1 MRRIIFRVPEWASC
15 PAPYLLTAPY
25 FPRTSSSW
33 SGKRFGD
40 GVRFPSSYA
49 SGPRWYST
57 CTNSLPCPT
66 PKPAGSSGSTRTPCA
81 TGGGAGPQATSPLT
95 TNPGGAASRAFPPL
109 DQALVKSI
117 ACEVVAQT
125 QKPLSRQSLA
135 DLTTRARAA
144 LGKPISRS
152 TVWRILHTDALKPW
166 QYEYWIFP
174 RDPQF
179 AEKAGPI
186 LDLYAG
192 WWAGQPLGPKDHIV
206 SADEKTS
213 IQARI
218 RCHPSLEPAPKRPLR
233 VEPEYER
240 GGALQYLAAWDVRR
254 GYVMGRCE
262 FHTGIDPFGRLV
274 RQVMEQEPYCSAE
287 RVFWIVDNGSSHR
300 GQASVRRLAEA
311 YPRAILVHTP
321 IHASWLNQV
330 EIYFSI
336 IQRKVLTPNDVA
348 SLAEVEER
356 LRLYEALSNR
366 QPRPFDWKFDR
377 QKLTEFLQR
386 LETKRVAQLQQAR
399 AG

>member
-218 RCHPSLEPAPKRPLR
+218 RCHPS
-233 VEPEYER
+233 
-240 GGALQYLAAWDVRR
+240 
-254 GYVMGRCE
+254 
-262 FHTGIDPFGRLV
+262 
-274 RQVMEQEPYCSAE
+274 
-287 RVFWIVDNGSSHR
+287 
-300 GQASVRRLAEA
+300 
-311 YPRAILVHTP
+311 
-321 IHASWLNQV
+321 
-330 EIYFSI
+330 
-336 IQRKVLTPNDVA
+336 
-348 SLAEVEER
+348 
-356 LRLYEALSNR
+356 
-366 QPRPFDWKFDR
+366 
-377 QKLTEFLQR
+377 
-386 LETKRVAQLQQAR
+386 
-399 AG
+399 